1 MVRSGAHGAYVSVCL
16 CVCVCVC
23 LCVCVCVCLCDCC
36 LFFGEALLA
45 MQVGGARLGKAAVQ
59 IGSKS
64 TGLRSV

>member
-1 MVRSGAHGAYVSVCL
+1 MVRSRAHGAHV
-16 CVCVCVC
+16 
-23 LCVCVCVCLCDCC
+23 CDCC

-45 MQVGGARLGKAAVQ
+45 MQVGGAGLGEQAVYKAAVQ